1 VAVTIT
7 TAENTEYTDK
17 GARVIVIYLDTLFFT
32 ELAAD
37 FMLLLATDRFCAA
50 AVSWKR
56 LLAAA
61 VTGALYSLLYVLL
74 GEVFAAVLMK
84 IAFGAL
90 MLLIAFGGRQD
101 LLRCG
106 AVFVVC
112 SAAFAGIVLAVSLC
126 CGGFGTKQMIFSFAA
141 AYALMGGV
149 LRFSAPRGGTVR
161 VTLWHKGRSVTLTA
175 LRDTG
180 NSLRDPV
187 SGAAAVITAEDKL
200 LPLLDANVRV
210 VLEKS
215 RGQAAEKRLEQLWE
229 AGLGHGFRL
238 LPYSALGVENGL
250 LLAFRVDRATVGGR
264 EIRGASAVLSAQD
277 ITAGGD
283 YSAIVS
289 AEI

>member
-1 VAVTIT
+1 MT
-7 TAENTEYTDK
+7 
-17 GARVIVIYLDTLFFT
+17 VIYLDTLFLT

-56 LLAAA
+56 LLAAS
-61 VTGALYSLLYVLL
+61 VVGALYSVMYALMGDVL
-74 GEVFAAVLMK
+74 ASVLMK
-84 IAFGAL
+84 IVFGVL
-90 MLLIAFGGRQD
+90 MLLTAFGGRRD

-106 AVFVVC
+106 AVFMVC
-112 SAAFAGIVLAVSLC
+112 SAAFAGIVLAVSVC

-149 LRFSAPRGGTVR
+149 LRFSAPRGGTVKI
-161 VTLWHKGRSVTLTA
+161 TLRHRGKSVSFTA

-180 NSLRDPV
+180 SSLRDPV
-187 SGAAAVITAEDKL
+187 SGAAAIIAAEETL
-200 LPLLDANVRV
+200 LPLLEENTRAE
-210 VLEKS
+210 LAKS
-215 RGQAAEKRLEQLWE
+215 RGLTAEKRLEKLWD
-229 AGLGHGFRL
+229 AGLGHGFKL

-250 LLAFRVDRATVGGR
+250 LLAFRIDCADVGGR
-264 EIRGASAVLSAQD
+264 EIRGASAVMASQT
-277 ITAGGD
+277 ISGGE

>member
-1 VAVTIT
+1 MT
-7 TAENTEYTDK
+7 
-17 GARVIVIYLDTLFFT
+17 VIYLDTLFLT

-56 LLAAA
+56 LLAAS
-61 VTGALYSLLYVLL
+61 VVGALYSVLYVLMGDVL
-74 GEVFAAVLMK
+74 ASVLMK
-84 IAFGAL
+84 IVFGAL
-90 MLLIAFGGRQD
+90 MLLTAFGGRRD

-106 AVFVVC
+106 AVFMVC
-112 SAAFAGIVLAVSLC
+112 SAAFAGIVLAVSVC

-149 LRFSAPRGGTVR
+149 LRFSAPRGGTVKITLRHNGRR
-161 VTLWHKGRSVTLTA
+161 VSFTA

-180 NSLRDPV
+180 SSLRDPV
-187 SGAAAVITAEDKL
+187 SGAAAIIAAEETL
-200 LPLLDANVRV
+200 LPLLEENTRAE
-210 VLEKS
+210 LAKS
-215 RGQAAEKRLEQLWE
+215 RGLTAEKRLEKLWD
-229 AGLGHGFRL
+229 AGLGHGFKL

-250 LLAFRVDRATVGGR
+250 LLAFRIDCADVGGR
-264 EIRGASAVLSAQD
+264 EIRGASAVMASQT
-277 ITAGGD
+277 ISGGE